1 MNKNIFFA
9 MKMLKLC
16 VLGELIKKRP
26 RTALCP
32 CFFGRSA
39 YRDYYGDSRLTIS
52 QSRWNSPKTRR
63 HSTSWLKRN
72 LLLIVVGTVEAR
84 DTSRDMDNVQ
94 MIGTK
99 ITAIKEYLYV
109 RHPHCTSFITSAH
122 LVRST
127 STLSLY
133 QIFLFNLI

>member
-1 MNKNIFFA
+1 MF
-9 MKMLKLC
+9 L
-16 VLGELIKKRP
+16 
-26 RTALCP
+26 
-32 CFFGRSA
+32 RSLSL
-39 YRDYYGDSRLTIS
+39 SRLPRRFSLNNFAITLKD
-52 QSRWNSPKTRR
+52 SPKTRR
-63 HSTSWLKRN
+63 RSTSWLKRN

-122 LVRST
+122 LVKST
-127 STLSLY
+127 STMSSSN
-133 QIFLFNLI
+133 IFNWYKYCKIKLWFCPCFIFDRSSRLEFTKE